1 MKRIFVTIM
10 ILIALISCGISSSQ
24 RKNVNITIDEMAA
37 YAIEV
42 IKDSTSSWS
51 QIRKAVNP
59 LSDSIFALINY
70 DGENAW
76 PYHIKGQKIASEIFL
91 SIYFQDSVILR
102 SKNKRTKRQ
111 YKKLVTSLKD
121 AAYSW
126 FYMNPSE
133 DNPGSINTNVFFV
146 ANDKREEPVDDSLF
160 IGVLLPDSDNPVPE
174 IRIVPPTTS
183 AAPVALIYFMD
194 MDLIN
199 IDTTNFN
206 FDSTNVVLLNEWIV
220 NTDDNTGEEYC
231 NIIGE
236 GDVIDKMLEFSMMV
250 MLYFYVPKDS
260 IDASDDMKAV
270 YIPLTGFQKKW
281 HEKVDNNGL
290 ASESENG
297 FMKTGSSDVTISVN
311 DYVDGVKREQE
322 EPRIADDPTGWH
334 NKCIVVSTNADY
346 ENSYDTQL
354 FISLKEPLKVGDLV
368 KFSVRMKA
376 DRGQTATF
384 DLHAEPG
391 EYLIPFGSAS
401 IGTEWGEVTK
411 SYYVEEPNL
420 KTIAFNLSDLKAGN
434 NIYFDEIYVVRST
447 PEDFRLSDF
456 KSTGKAGSHEYV
468 DLGLSVKWA
477 TVNIG
482 ANDPYDSGDYYAWG
496 ELESKNS
503 YSWGTYKYCA
513 GTSYTLKKYCLD
525 SSIGSRGY
533 SDVKI
538 VLDPED
544 DISSV
549 SWGEKW
555 RIPTADEFRELMDNS
570 TWTWGKL
577 NGVYG
582 HKLTSKKNG
591 KSIFL
596 PAAGS
601 YMESVIFNKVLFNAD
616 NGYYWTSSLDPSN
629 STNASYYC
637 FGVDFRDIYERER
650 IYGRTVRAVCP

>member
-1 MKRIFVTIM
+1 MKRIVVTIM
-10 ILIALISCGISSSQ
+10 ILTVLISCGIRSSQ
-24 RKNVNITIDEMAA
+24 LKNQNSSIEEMSA
-37 YAIEV
+37 YALKVIE
-42 IKDSTSSWS
+42 DTTSTWS
-51 QIRKAVNP
+51 QITNAFNP
-59 LSDSIFALINY
+59 LSDSIIALIEY
-70 DGENAW
+70 DGEDAES
-76 PYHIKGQKIASEIFL
+76 YHAKGQKIGTK
-91 SIYFQDSVILR
+91 ILR
-102 SKNKRTKRQ
+102 SIDIRYERTLRPKDIITEKQ
-111 YKKLVTSLKD
+111 YNKLVTQLED
-121 AAYSW
+121 AVYSW
-126 FYMNPSE
+126 FYMNPEE
-133 DNPGSINTNVFFV
+133 DIPGSINTNFYFV
-146 ANDKREEPVDDSLF
+146 ANEKREDPVDDSLF
-160 IGVLLPDSDNPVPE
+160 MGVMLPSSDNPVPYMCM
-174 IRIVPPTTS
+174 VPPTTS
-183 AAPVALIYFMD
+183 AAPVSLLFFLNLD
-194 MDLIN
+194 FKNLDTTNLD
-199 IDTTNFN
+199 IDTTNLV
-206 FDSTNVVLLNEWIV
+206 SLKEW
-220 NTDDNTGEEYC
+220 TTHTHPDTGEEYF
-231 NIIGE
+231 NVYGG
-236 GDVIDKMLEFSMMV
+236 GDVIDKMLQFSMMV
-250 MLYFYVPKDS
+250 YFYPPKDR
-260 IDASDDMKAV
+260 DEDDEV
-270 YIPLTGFQKKW
+270 FEPIFIPLTGFQKIW

-297 FMKTGSSDVTISVN
+297 YMKTGSADVTISVN
-311 DYVDGVKREQE
+311 DYVDGLKREHE
-322 EPRIADDPTGWH
+322 APRIADDPTGWH

-346 ENSYDTQL
+346 ENTYDTQL
-354 FISLKEPLKVGDLV
+354 FINLKEPLKVGDLV
-368 KFSVRMKA
+368 KFSARMKA
-376 DRGQTATF
+376 DRGQSATF
-384 DLHAEPG
+384 DFHAEPG
-391 EYLIPFGSAS
+391 EYLMPFGSAS

-447 PEDFRLSDF
+447 PEDLRLSDF

-482 ANDPYDSGDYYAWG
+482 ANNPYDSGDYYAWG
-496 ELESKNS
+496 ELESKDI

-525 SSIGSRGY
+525 SSIGSKGY
-533 SDVKI
+533 SDDKI

-544 DISSV
+544 DIASV
-549 SWGEKW
+549 SWGKKW
-555 RIPTADEFRELMDNS
+555 RIPTVDEFRELMDNS

-629 STNASYYC
+629 SPNASYYC

>member
-10 ILIALISCGISSSQ
+10 ILIAFISCGIRSSQ
-24 RKNVNITIDEMAA
+24 RKNVNIGIEEMAA
-37 YAIEV
+37 NAIGV
-42 IKDSTSSWS
+42 IGDSTSSWP

-59 LSDSIFALINY
+59 LLDSLNALINY
-70 DGENAW
+70 DGENAEL
-76 PYHIKGQKIASEIFL
+76 YHDKGQKIASKILEPIFL
-91 SIYFQDSVILR
+91 RYDATFRDKISA
-102 SKNKRTKRQ
+102 KQ
-111 YKKLVTSLKD
+111 YKKIYKPLEEAT
-121 AAYSW
+121 YSW
-126 FYMNPSE
+126 FYMNPE
-133 DNPGSINTNVFFV
+133 NDFPGSFYTNVYFITNNNFV
-146 ANDKREEPVDDSLF
+146 EPVYDSLS
-160 IGVLLPDSDNPVPE
+160 IGVVPPGPDNPVPYMC
-174 IRIVPPTTS
+174 IIPPTTS
-183 AAPVALIYFMD
+183 VAPIALLFFMD
-194 MDLIN
+194 LDLSN
-199 IDTTNFN
+199 LDTTDLNL
-206 FDSTNVVLLNEWIV
+206 DTANVVLLDKRTI
-220 NTDDNTGEEYC
+220 NTNDTGEEYYA
-231 NIIGE
+231 ILGG
-236 GDVIDKMLEFSMMV
+236 GDVIDKMLEFSMMD
-250 MLYFYVPKDS
+250 YIYPPKDR
-260 IDASDDMKAV
+260 DDEDDNMEAV
-270 YIPLTGFQKKW
+270 FIPLTGFQKIW
-281 HEKVDNNGL
+281 HEKVGDNGS
-290 ASESENG
+290 ASESENA
-297 FMKTGSSDVTISVN
+297 FMKTGSVDVNISVN

-368 KFSVRMKA
+368 KLSVRMKA

-513 GTSYTLKKYCLD
+513 GTSYTLKKYCMD

-544 DISSV
+544 DIASV

-629 STNASYYC
+629 SPNASYYC